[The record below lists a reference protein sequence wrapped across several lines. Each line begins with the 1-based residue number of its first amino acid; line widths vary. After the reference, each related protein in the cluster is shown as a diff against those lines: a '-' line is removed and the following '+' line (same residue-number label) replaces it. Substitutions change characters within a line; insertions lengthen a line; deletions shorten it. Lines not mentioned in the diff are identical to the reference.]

1 MKTLKQLRGILES
14 PVKQDKSMSFGKITE
29 ESLEEDVEKQLRAV
43 VKKKK
48 EADIKFKSGT
58 SVPIDPEAAS
68 VILKTLDS
76 LNSSNKKK
84 AAEVEK
90 NKREREVAKRRKDA
104 EEKRE
109 ADKKKREREAKK
121 KYDAS
126 PAGKAAAKKKRDE
139 LEKHFA
145 KQDDPHARHAG
156 GMYQDH

>member
-14 PVKQDKSMSFGKITE
+14 PLKQDKSMSFGKITE

-84 AAEVEK
+84 MRDNM
-90 NKREREVAKRRKDA
+90 NKDTKSFLKILD
-104 EEKRE
+104 
-109 ADKKKREREAKK
+109 
-121 KYDAS
+121 
-126 PAGKAAAKKKRDE
+126 
-139 LEKHFA
+139 FA
-145 KQDDPHARHAG
+145 FDNVR
-156 GMYQDH
+156 

>member
-14 PVKQDKSMSFGKITE
+14 PVKQDKSMSFRKITE
-29 ESLEEDVEKQLRAV
+29 ESLEEDVEKQLRTV

-84 AAEVEK
+84 MRDNM
-90 NKREREVAKRRKDA
+90 NKDTKSFLKILDFSFDNVR
-104 EEKRE
+104 
-109 ADKKKREREAKK
+109 
-121 KYDAS
+121 
-126 PAGKAAAKKKRDE
+126 
-139 LEKHFA
+139 
-145 KQDDPHARHAG
+145 
-156 GMYQDH
+156 

>member
-1 MKTLKQLRGILES
+1 MKTLKQLRGILEI

-84 AAEVEK
+84 MRDNM
-90 NKREREVAKRRKDA
+90 NKDTKSFLKILD
-104 EEKRE
+104 
-109 ADKKKREREAKK
+109 
-121 KYDAS
+121 
-126 PAGKAAAKKKRDE
+126 
-139 LEKHFA
+139 FA
-145 KQDDPHARHAG
+145 FDNVR
-156 GMYQDH
+156 

>member
-84 AAEVEK
+84 MRDNM
-90 NKREREVAKRRKDA
+90 NKDTKSLLKILD
-104 EEKRE
+104 
-109 ADKKKREREAKK
+109 
-121 KYDAS
+121 
-126 PAGKAAAKKKRDE
+126 
-139 LEKHFA
+139 FA
-145 KQDDPHARHAG
+145 FDNVR
-156 GMYQDH
+156 